1 MDNASISH
9 YHQPE
14 AFIVFLWLVCLSLT
28 LSGKP
33 HLAAVK
39 TVCGV
44 FCELA
49 DNVAPADRN
58 SCFLSAWAYPSTTSS
73 FVVFITGTSK
83 RFTGRV
89 KLTPDLH
96 KRRII
101 RNTKE
106 LLKLF
111 FWVRIQLQECY

>member
-49 DNVAPADRN
+49 DNVALQTEIA
-58 SCFLSAWAYPSTTSS
+58 ASS
-73 FVVFITGTSK
+73 Q
-83 RFTGRV
+83 RGR
-89 KLTPDLH
+89 TP
-96 KRRII
+96 RR
-101 RNTKE
+101 RRA
-106 LLKLF
+106 L
-111 FWVRIQLQECY
+111 